1 MSNPFDYVNAINS
14 SKKDIIRQSENPEL
28 SEKLYSPFH
37 TNKALSYFPETIM
50 YANEMNI
57 HHHIDKLLQND
68 YYLNTIRAG
77 KRFSKWHKTEQ
88 NGSIEVI
95 QEYYKVGYVRAVE
108 ILKVL
113 TQQQIDLIKTKIIKG
128 GINNELRS
136 KQIGGG
142 ET

>member
-14 SKKDIIRQSENPEL
+14 HKDIIRQSESPEL
-28 SEKLYSPFH
+28 SEKHYSPFH
-37 TNKALSYFPETIM
+37 VNKAMSYFPETVM

-57 HHHIDKLLQND
+57 HHFIDKKLQND

-77 KRFSKWHKTEQ
+77 KRFSKWHKSEQ
-88 NGSIEVI
+88 NVSIDVI
-95 QEYYKVGYVRAVE
+95 QEYYKVSHNRAVE

-113 TQQQIDLIKTKIIKG
+113 TQQQIDHIKTKVIKG

-136 KQIGGG
+136 KSIGGG

>member
-1 MSNPFDYVNAINS
+1 MSNPFEYVNAINAH
-14 SKKDIIRQSENPEL
+14 KDIIRQSENADL

-37 TNKALSYFPETIM
+37 VNKALSYFPETIL

-57 HHHIDKLLQND
+57 HHILDKKLQND
-68 YYLNTIRAG
+68 YYLNTTRAG
-77 KRFSKWHKTEQ
+77 KRFSKWHKKDE
-88 NGSIEVI
+88 NSDIDCV
-95 QEYYKVGYVRAVE
+95 QEYYKVSYIKAVE

-113 TQQQIDLIKTKIIKG
+113 TQQQVDLIKTRIIKG

-136 KQIGGG
+136 KHTRGG